1 MDKDAE
7 VVHDGTPN
15 MEEYMLAVLKEDYAA
30 ISKEIAAE
38 NEEHSVA
45 LQELHKEAAR
55 IYAERRKLCHKINGQ
70 CKWKPMG
77 NHAYPDYQCEY
88 CGIIKS

>member
-7 VVHDGTPN
+7 VVHHGTPN

-30 ISKEIAAE
+30 ISKELVAE
-38 NEEHSVA
+38 HEEHSEAVT
-45 LQELHKEAAR
+45 QLHKEAAR
-55 IYAERRKLCHKINGQ
+55 INQERIKLCHKLNGR

-77 NHAYPDYQCEY
+77 NHAYPDYQCEH
-88 CGIIKS
+88 CGIIKT